1 MFSLPSIF
9 QYPVEVPVLF
19 KIGVVGSGPCGLLF
33 ANILLKNGFSVT
45 MLDIG
50 SSEESSIDITDSLK
64 TLKLN
69 GNSNCS
75 YDINQFEKIETTST
89 RKWFTSKSLL
99 GFSQVWGGT
108 WQENTKEV
116 DSNWNIAYQ
125 KIDEILNFNEAHLSI
140 AGVLSQC
147 DCLTMNFISGDQ
159 LNSKAINHYRTKL
172 LFKDFSED
180 PKFSED
186 SYINQNIIWD
196 ADVLFRSCLSYKN
209 FTYQNNYYVRDIVS
223 TNSKLVINSFNSE
236 SFDFDFIALA
246 GGPVSN
252 ATILIRSNIADQIIL
267 KDTRLV
273 YVPFLNL
280 RPTPRHKHGFS
291 HSLFS
296 VDILTYSGSGYH
308 LQFYSHLEKVLERIL
323 VIIPSKFRAFFK
335 FVFVYFSRY
344 FGVILVYANK
354 DLSQSICFSI
364 DENIVKA
371 RNVKSKLTNPKL
383 RLFKDL
389 TFKLLNFG
397 LIPLWFFAKFTTTGE
412 SYHLGSASGVEMNL
426 NGSIKQFPNVYILGT
441 FAFKDLYPGPVTKSA
456 MAQTYLAAVDLVKKL
471 NLGGER

>member
-9 QYPVEVPVLF
+9 QYLLEVPVLF
-19 KIGVVGSGPCGLLF
+19 KIGVVGSGPCGLLY

-50 SSEESSIDITDSLK
+50 SSEESSSNITDSLK

-69 GNSNCS
+69 GNSNSS
-75 YDINQFEKIETTST
+75 YDINQFEKIETSST

-116 DSNWNIAYQ
+116 DSNWAMAYQ
-125 KIDEILNFNEAHLSI
+125 ELDEILNFNKAHSSI
-140 AGVLSQC
+140 TGVLSQC
-147 DCLTMNFISGDQ
+147 DCFTMNFGNQ
-159 LNSKAINHYRTKL
+159 NNLNSNAIKYYRTKL

-186 SYINQNIIWD
+186 SDINQNIIWD
-196 ADVLFRSCLSYKN
+196 ANVLFQSCLSYKN
-209 FTYQNNYYVRDIVS
+209 FTYQSNFYARDIIS
-223 TNSKLVINSFNSE
+223 SNSKLIVNGSDAN
-236 SFDFDFIALA
+236 SFDFDFVALA

-280 RPTPRHKHGFS
+280 RPSQKHKHGFS

-296 VDILTYSGSGYH
+296 ADILTHSKNWYH

-323 VIIPSKFRAFFK
+323 ALIPSKFRAYFK
-335 FVFVYFSRY
+335 FIFVYFSRY
-344 FGVILVYANK
+344 FGVILVYADK
-354 DLSQSICFSI
+354 DLSQSIHFSM
-364 DENIVKA
+364 DENIIKA
-371 RNVKSKLTNPKL
+371 HNIKSKLTNPKL

-389 TFKLLNFG
+389 TSKLLNFG
-397 LIPLWFFAKFTTTGE
+397 LIPLWFFAKFTTPGE

>member
-1 MFSLPSIF
+1 
-9 QYPVEVPVLF
+9 VPVLI

-45 MLDIG
+45 LLDIG
-50 SSEESSIDITDSLK
+50 NSEESSIKINDSLK

-69 GNSNCS
+69 GNSNSS
-75 YDINQFEKIETTST
+75 YDINHFEKIETNST

-116 DSNWNIAYQ
+116 DLNWNMAYQ
-125 KIDEILNFNEAHLSI
+125 EIDEILNFNEAHLSI

-147 DCLTMNFISGDQ
+147 DCLTMNFGNKDQ
-159 LNSKAINHYRTKL
+159 LNSNAIKYYRTKL
-172 LFKDFSED
+172 LFKSFSEN

-186 SYINQNIIWD
+186 IDFDQNIIWD
-196 ADVLFRSCLSYKN
+196 ADALFQSCLLYKN
-209 FTYQNNYYVRDIVS
+209 FTYKNDFYVRHIIS
-223 TNSKLVINSFNSE
+223 NNSKLVINSSDSNSFE
-236 SFDFDFIALA
+236 FDFVALA

-252 ATILIRSNIADQIIL
+252 ATILIRSNIANQIIL

-273 YVPFLNL
+273 YLPFLNL
-280 RPTPRHKHGFS
+280 RPSLKHKHGFS

-296 VDILTYSGSGYH
+296 ADILTHSKIGYH

-323 VIIPSKFRAFFK
+323 VLIPSQIRAVFK
-335 FVFVYFSRY
+335 FIFMYFSRY
-344 FGVILVYANK
+344 FGVILIYLDK
-354 DLSQSICFSI
+354 DLSQSICFSKEDNVI
-364 DENIVKA
+364 KA
-371 RNVKSKLTNPKL
+371 RNIKSKLTNPKL

-389 TFKLLNFG
+389 TFNLFNFG
-397 LIPLWFFAKFTTTGE
+397 LIPLWFFAKFTTPGE
-412 SYHLGSASGVEMNL
+412 SYHLGSASGVELNL
-426 NGSIKQFPNVYILGT
+426 NGSVKQFPNVYILGT